1 MVTRTQMIYGVNVIP
16 YYKKD
21 PDELEERIK
30 HIEDNGKTKW

>member
-1 MVTRTQMIYGVNVIP
+1 MIYGVNVIP

-21 PDELEERIK
+21 RDELEERIK

>member
-16 YYKKD
+16 YYKKIL
-21 PDELEERIK
+21 ELEERIK